1 LLAII
6 GYLFYQNNA
15 SMMSNAMRFEML
27 YQARMIESKLMM
39 AEERGEENLSTK
51 LLKNLHPVRFKVGF
65 FDESHKALYSEIH
78 EPLQFDKS
86 FYTSA
91 THCYSVVKYPSDRLE
106 VGYII
111 LREDELKT
119 NLHHLRWRIIY
130 YLIGLFLFMAI
141 VGFFLSKLFLKPV
154 RDKIEA
160 LDRFIEDTTHELNT
174 PVSAI
179 LMTIQSLE
187 GIEPKKHNRLKAS
200 AQRLSTM
207 YDTLSYS
214 LSQETEL
221 SPKEPFAMDTLLME
235 RVETMR
241 PLAES
246 KYIDVCTTLS
256 SCMLMANKE
265 NMRRVIDNILS
276 NAIKYSN
283 PHGKITIVLE
293 SNGMKICDEGIGI
306 SQADQEDIFKRYRR
320 FNKERGGFGIG
331 LSIVMD
337 ICRDNGIEVAI
348 NSKKG
353 KGSCFSLDLSR
364 LVVST

>member
-1 LLAII
+1 MGSSI
-6 GYLFYQNNA
+6 
-15 SMMSNAMRFEML
+15 RFEML

-39 AEERGEENLSTK
+39 AEERGDIKTSEEM
-51 LLKNLHPVRFKVGF
+51 LKKIHPQRFKIGF
-65 FDESHKALYSEIH
+65 FDKRQKPIYSEMP
-78 EPLQFDKS
+78 ETLRFDKE
-86 FYTSA
+86 FYTSS
-91 THCYSVVKYPSDRLE
+91 THCYSVVKYPSKKLGI
-106 VGYII
+106 GYIV

-119 NLHHLRWRIIY
+119 NLYDLRWRIIY
-130 YLIGLFLFMAI
+130 YQVGLFLFMSV
-141 VGFFLSKLFLKPV
+141 VGYFLSKLFLKPV

-179 LMTIQSLE
+179 LMTVQSLE
-187 GIEPKKHNRLKAS
+187 GVEPKKLNRLRAS

-221 SPKEPFAMDTLLME
+221 SEKDSFDMATLLKE
-235 RVETMR
+235 RIETMR

-246 KYIDVCTTLS
+246 KYLHLSDMLEPCTI
-256 SCMLMANKE
+256 MANKE
-265 NMRRVIDNILS
+265 NIRRVVDNILS

-283 PHGKITIVLE
+283 PDGKISISLRDNSVE
-293 SNGMKICDEGIGI
+293 ICDEGIGI
-306 SQADQEDIFKRYRR
+306 SRSDQEDIFKRYRR

-337 ICRDNGIEVAI
+337 ICLENRIEVTI
-348 NSKKG
+348 DSVQG
-353 KGSCFSLDLSR
+353 KGSCFGLDLSA